1 MKINKSLMT
10 EDKDN
15 YTYKIPYE
23 NLVHNKN
30 SLGQWASNCVDF
42 AFTRSIKHTCEAD
55 YPKKST
61 MCVVLN
67 GGICDKYRGCKHV
80 CCV

>member
-1 MKINKSLMT
+1 MTNKTIIN
-10 EDKDN
+10 EDNDN
-15 YTYKIPYE
+15 YKHKIKYE
-23 NLVHNKN
+23 HLVHNKN
-30 SLGQWASNCVDF
+30 ADGQWASNCVDF
-42 AFTRSIKHTCEAD
+42 AFTKSIKHTCEAD

-67 GGICDKYRGCKHV
+67 GGICEKYRECKYA